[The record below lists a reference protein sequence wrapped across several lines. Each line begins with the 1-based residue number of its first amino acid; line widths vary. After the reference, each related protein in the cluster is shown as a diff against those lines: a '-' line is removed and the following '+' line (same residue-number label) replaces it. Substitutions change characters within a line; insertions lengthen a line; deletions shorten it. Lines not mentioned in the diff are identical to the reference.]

1 MLPRLYAF
9 DVDDTLD
16 VSRGPVVTESLRA
29 LRDEGHIVGLCG
41 NWAMFVR
48 AIPDWHRVVSFLGPF
63 DVSKAEFLIQLRT
76 YVPASDFIM
85 VGNDP
90 LTGRGLSQDRAAVAR
105 RVKVPAE
112 GLHNS
117 RTANEP

>member
-16 VSRGPVVTESLRA
+16 VSGGPVASEA
-29 LRDEGHIVGLCG
+29 LRTLREERHIVGLCG
-41 NWAMFVR
+41 NWAIFVR

-63 DVSKAEFLIQLRT
+63 HVSKADFLIQLRLH
-76 YVPASDFIM
+76 VPASDYVM

-90 LTGRGLSQDRAAVAR
+90 TTGFGASQDHAAAKEAGWRFILETQFAAGAR
-105 RVKVPAE
+105 
-112 GLHNS
+112 
-117 RTANEP
+117 